1 MTFFQ
6 PGGDDSNSFSLETRQ
21 GSDKAEL
28 VTMVDLDYESPRKKY
43 ELIIRAASPP
53 LWNDVRVEILV
64 TDVNDNAPM
73 MKDFQIIFNN
83 YKDCFP
89 VGPFGRVPAY
99 DADVTDKVRGF

>member
-1 MTFFQ
+1 
-6 PGGDDSNSFSLETRQ
+6 
-21 GSDKAEL
+21 
-28 VTMVDLDYESPRKKY
+28 MVDLDYESPRKKY

-73 MKDFQIIFNN
+73 LKDFQIIFNN

-89 VGPFGRVPAY
+89 VGPFGKVPAY
-99 DADVTDKVRGF
+99 DADVTDKVSFFIQKNNEIHEIFT

>member
-1 MTFFQ
+1 
-6 PGGDDSNSFSLETRQ
+6 
-21 GSDKAEL
+21 
-28 VTMVDLDYESPRKKY
+28 MVDLDYESPRKKY
-43 ELIIRAASPP
+43 ELVIRAASPP

-99 DADVTDKVRGF
+99 DADVTDKVLFFFYQNLVKCTHNLKSDLSETKKRY

>member
-1 MTFFQ
+1 
-6 PGGDDSNSFSLETRQ
+6 
-21 GSDKAEL
+21 
-28 VTMVDLDYESPRKKY
+28 MVDLDYESPRKKY
-43 ELIIRAASPP
+43 ELVIRAASPP

-73 MKDFQIIFNN
+73 MKDFQVIFNN

-99 DADVTDKVRGF
+99 DADVTDKVSADQCLEANCAKFLVTKYVLNRNIQL